1 MRSDEQRYKTIG
13 LMIFTVII
21 IFSVVG
27 IVIIGFKMVKKNEEA
42 KLVAAADTEY
52 MKKQKQDIESQEGS
66 QEEKSTE
73 ESLNIEEFLDS
84 ATDSDKNTNAA
95 ADSDS
100 DTEVSEA
107 DARVYLIQGNEKS
120 SNRYEKA
127 DHLSYTTVT
136 KYTLQDLSILDSY
149 GLKITRNEIFARHGR
164 MFNDQ
169 ELQEYFKRQQWYVP
183 QIAANDFDTSCLNEV
198 EKYNVNLISV
208 YEEDGHIKID
218 AADNGLGMTEEKL
231 EYIMHKQV
239 VSSKRGSGIGV
250 RNVNER
256 IQLIYGKQYGITIS
270 SELDEGTTATIIIPK
285 MEETD
290 ETE

>member
-52 MKKQKQDIESQEGS
+52 MKKQKQDVESQKGS

-73 ESLNIEEFLDS
+73 ESLNIEEFFDF
-84 ATDSDKNTNAA
+84 ATDSDKNTNVAA
-95 ADSDS
+95 NADPDS

-136 KYTLQDLSILDSY
+136 KYTLEDLSILDSY

-183 QIAANDFDTSCLNEV
+183 QIAANDFDTSWLNEV
-198 EKYNVNLISV
+198 EKYNVNIISV
-208 YEEDGHIKID
+208 YEEQ
-218 AADNGLGMTEEKL
+218 LG
-231 EYIMHKQV
+231 
-239 VSSKRGSGIGV
+239 
-250 RNVNER
+250 
-256 IQLIYGKQYGITIS
+256 GK
-270 SELDEGTTATIIIPK
+270 
-285 MEETD
+285 
-290 ETE
+290 

>member
-13 LMIFTVII
+13 LMIFAVII

-52 MKKQKQDIESQEGS
+52 MKKQKQDIEQQEDS

-84 ATDSDKNTNAA
+84 ATDSDTNTAV
-95 ADSDS
+95 DSDA
-100 DTEVSEA
+100 EVSEA
-107 DARVYLIQGNEKS
+107 DAKVYLIQGNEKS

-198 EKYNVNLISV
+198 EKYNVDLISV
-208 YEEDGHIKID
+208 YEE
-218 AADNGLGMTEEKL
+218 
-231 EYIMHKQV
+231 Q
-239 VSSKRGSGIGV
+239 IG
-250 RNVNER
+250 
-256 IQLIYGKQYGITIS
+256 GK
-270 SELDEGTTATIIIPK
+270 
-285 MEETD
+285 
-290 ETE
+290 

>member
-13 LMIFTVII
+13 LMIFAIII

-52 MKKQKQDIESQEGS
+52 MKKQKQDIEQQEGS

-73 ESLNIEEFLDS
+73 GSLNIEEFLDS
-84 ATDSDKNTNAA
+84 ATDSDQNTTAA
-95 ADSDS
+95 VDS

-107 DARVYLIQGNEKS
+107 DAKVYLIQGNEKS

-198 EKYNVNLISV
+198 EKYNINLISV
-208 YEEDGHIKID
+208 YEE
-218 AADNGLGMTEEKL
+218 
-231 EYIMHKQV
+231 Q
-239 VSSKRGSGIGV
+239 IG
-250 RNVNER
+250 
-256 IQLIYGKQYGITIS
+256 GK
-270 SELDEGTTATIIIPK
+270 
-285 MEETD
+285 
-290 ETE
+290 

>member
-52 MKKQKQDIESQEGS
+52 MKKQKQDVESQKGS

-73 ESLNIEEFLDS
+73 ESLNIEEFFDF
-84 ATDSDKNTNAA
+84 ATDSYKNTNVAA
-95 ADSDS
+95 NADPDS

-136 KYTLQDLSILDSY
+136 KYTLEDLSILDSY

-208 YEEDGHIKID
+208 YEE
-218 AADNGLGMTEEKL
+218 
-231 EYIMHKQV
+231 Q
-239 VSSKRGSGIGV
+239 IG
-250 RNVNER
+250 
-256 IQLIYGKQYGITIS
+256 GK
-270 SELDEGTTATIIIPK
+270 
-285 MEETD
+285 
-290 ETE
+290 

>member
-1 MRSDEQRYKTIG
+1 MRSDEQGYKTIG

-52 MKKQKQDIESQEGS
+52 MKKQKQDVESQEGS

-73 ESLNIEEFLDS
+73 ESLNIEEFFDF
-84 ATDSDKNTNAA
+84 ATDSDKNTNVAA
-95 ADSDS
+95 NADPDS

-107 DARVYLIQGNEKS
+107 DARVYLIHGNEKS

-198 EKYNVNLISV
+198 EKYNVNIISV
-208 YEEDGHIKID
+208 YEEQ
-218 AADNGLGMTEEKL
+218 LG
-231 EYIMHKQV
+231 
-239 VSSKRGSGIGV
+239 
-250 RNVNER
+250 
-256 IQLIYGKQYGITIS
+256 GK
-270 SELDEGTTATIIIPK
+270 
-285 MEETD
+285 
-290 ETE
+290 

>member
-52 MKKQKQDIESQEGS
+52 MKKQKQDVESQKGS

-73 ESLNIEEFLDS
+73 ESLNIEEFFDF
-84 ATDSDKNTNAA
+84 ATDSDKNTNVAA
-95 ADSDS
+95 NADPDS

-183 QIAANDFDTSCLNEV
+183 QIAANDFDTS
-198 EKYNVNLISV
+198 
-208 YEEDGHIKID
+208 
-218 AADNGLGMTEEKL
+218 
-231 EYIMHKQV
+231 
-239 VSSKRGSGIGV
+239 
-250 RNVNER
+250 
-256 IQLIYGKQYGITIS
+256 
-270 SELDEGTTATIIIPK
+270 
-285 MEETD
+285 
-290 ETE
+290 

>member
-13 LMIFTVII
+13 LMIFTAII

-84 ATDSDKNTNAA
+84 ATDSDKNTNA
-95 ADSDS
+95 
-100 DTEVSEA
+100 
-107 DARVYLIQGNEKS
+107 VYLIQGNEKS

-208 YEEDGHIKID
+208 YEE
-218 AADNGLGMTEEKL
+218 
-231 EYIMHKQV
+231 Q
-239 VSSKRGSGIGV
+239 IG
-250 RNVNER
+250 
-256 IQLIYGKQYGITIS
+256 GK
-270 SELDEGTTATIIIPK
+270 
-285 MEETD
+285 
-290 ETE
+290 

>member
-13 LMIFTVII
+13 LMIFAVII

-52 MKKQKQDIESQEGS
+52 MKKQKQDKEQQEDS
-66 QEEKSTE
+66 QEEQSTE

-95 ADSDS
+95 VDS

-107 DARVYLIQGNEKS
+107 DAKVYLIQGNEKS

-198 EKYNVNLISV
+198 EKYNVDFISV
-208 YEEDGHIKID
+208 YEE
-218 AADNGLGMTEEKL
+218 
-231 EYIMHKQV
+231 Q
-239 VSSKRGSGIGV
+239 IG
-250 RNVNER
+250 
-256 IQLIYGKQYGITIS
+256 GK
-270 SELDEGTTATIIIPK
+270 
-285 MEETD
+285 
-290 ETE
+290 

>member
-13 LMIFTVII
+13 LMIFAIII

-52 MKKQKQDIESQEGS
+52 MEKQKQGIEQQKGP

-84 ATDSDKNTNAA
+84 ATDSDKNTNADA
-95 ADSDS
+95 DS
-100 DTEVSEA
+100 DTEVSDA
-107 DARVYLIQGNEKS
+107 DAKVYLIQGNEKS

-198 EKYNVNLISV
+198 EKYNVNIISV
-208 YEEDGHIKID
+208 YEEQ
-218 AADNGLGMTEEKL
+218 LG
-231 EYIMHKQV
+231 
-239 VSSKRGSGIGV
+239 
-250 RNVNER
+250 
-256 IQLIYGKQYGITIS
+256 GK
-270 SELDEGTTATIIIPK
+270 
-285 MEETD
+285 
-290 ETE
+290 

>member
-13 LMIFTVII
+13 LMIFAVII

-52 MKKQKQDIESQEGS
+52 MKKQKQDIEQQEDS

-84 ATDSDKNTNAA
+84 ATDSDKNTNAE
-95 ADSDS
+95 ADS
-100 DTEVSEA
+100 EVSEA
-107 DARVYLIQGNEKS
+107 DAKVYLIQGNEKS

-208 YEEDGHIKID
+208 YEE
-218 AADNGLGMTEEKL
+218 
-231 EYIMHKQV
+231 Q
-239 VSSKRGSGIGV
+239 IG
-250 RNVNER
+250 
-256 IQLIYGKQYGITIS
+256 GK
-270 SELDEGTTATIIIPK
+270 
-285 MEETD
+285 
-290 ETE
+290 

>member
-1 MRSDEQRYKTIG
+1 MRSDEQGYKTIG

-27 IVIIGFKMVKKNEEA
+27 IVIIGFMMVKKNEEA

-52 MKKQKQDIESQEGS
+52 MKKQKQDVESQEGS

-73 ESLNIEEFLDS
+73 ESLNIEEFFDF
-84 ATDSDKNTNAA
+84 ATDSDKNTNVAA
-95 ADSDS
+95 NADPDS

-198 EKYNVNLISV
+198 EKYNVNIISV
-208 YEEDGHIKID
+208 YEEQ
-218 AADNGLGMTEEKL
+218 LG
-231 EYIMHKQV
+231 
-239 VSSKRGSGIGV
+239 
-250 RNVNER
+250 
-256 IQLIYGKQYGITIS
+256 GK
-270 SELDEGTTATIIIPK
+270 
-285 MEETD
+285 
-290 ETE
+290 

>member
-52 MKKQKQDIESQEGS
+52 MKKQKQDVESQKGS
-66 QEEKSTE
+66 KEEKSTE
-73 ESLNIEEFLDS
+73 ESLNIEEFFDF
-84 ATDSDKNTNAA
+84 ATDSDKNTNVAA
-95 ADSDS
+95 NADPDS

-136 KYTLQDLSILDSY
+136 KYTLEDLSILDSY

-208 YEEDGHIKID
+208 YEE
-218 AADNGLGMTEEKL
+218 
-231 EYIMHKQV
+231 Q
-239 VSSKRGSGIGV
+239 IG
-250 RNVNER
+250 
-256 IQLIYGKQYGITIS
+256 GK
-270 SELDEGTTATIIIPK
+270 
-285 MEETD
+285 
-290 ETE
+290 

>member
-52 MKKQKQDIESQEGS
+52 MKKQKQDVESQKGS

-73 ESLNIEEFLDS
+73 ESLNIEEFFDF
-84 ATDSDKNTNAA
+84 ATDSDKNTNVAA
-95 ADSDS
+95 NADPDS

-136 KYTLQDLSILDSY
+136 KYTLEDLSIFDSY

-208 YEEDGHIKID
+208 YEE
-218 AADNGLGMTEEKL
+218 
-231 EYIMHKQV
+231 Q
-239 VSSKRGSGIGV
+239 IG
-250 RNVNER
+250 
-256 IQLIYGKQYGITIS
+256 GK
-270 SELDEGTTATIIIPK
+270 
-285 MEETD
+285 
-290 ETE
+290 

>member
-52 MKKQKQDIESQEGS
+52 MKKQKQDVESQKGS

-73 ESLNIEEFLDS
+73 ESLNIEEFFDF
-84 ATDSDKNTNAA
+84 ATDSDKNTNVAA
-95 ADSDS
+95 NADPDS

-136 KYTLQDLSILDSY
+136 KYTLEDLSILDSY
-149 GLKITRNEIFARHGR
+149 GLKITRNEIFA
-164 MFNDQ
+164 
-169 ELQEYFKRQQWYVP
+169 L
-183 QIAANDFDTSCLNEV
+183 
-198 EKYNVNLISV
+198 
-208 YEEDGHIKID
+208 
-218 AADNGLGMTEEKL
+218 
-231 EYIMHKQV
+231 
-239 VSSKRGSGIGV
+239 
-250 RNVNER
+250 
-256 IQLIYGKQYGITIS
+256 
-270 SELDEGTTATIIIPK
+270 
-285 MEETD
+285 MEECLTIRSYRSILND
-290 ETE
+290 SSGMFHRLRRMILIPPV

>member
-1 MRSDEQRYKTIG
+1 MRSDEQGYKTIG

-52 MKKQKQDIESQEGS
+52 MKKQKQDVESQEGS

-73 ESLNIEEFLDS
+73 ESLNIEEFFDF
-84 ATDSDKNTNAA
+84 ATDSDKNTNVAA
-95 ADSDS
+95 NADPDS

-107 DARVYLIQGNEKS
+107 EARVYLIQGNEKS

-198 EKYNVNLISV
+198 EKYNVNIISV
-208 YEEDGHIKID
+208 YEEQ
-218 AADNGLGMTEEKL
+218 LG
-231 EYIMHKQV
+231 
-239 VSSKRGSGIGV
+239 
-250 RNVNER
+250 
-256 IQLIYGKQYGITIS
+256 GK
-270 SELDEGTTATIIIPK
+270 
-285 MEETD
+285 
-290 ETE
+290 

>member
-1 MRSDEQRYKTIG
+1 MRSDEQGYKTIG

-52 MKKQKQDIESQEGS
+52 MKKQKQDVESQEGS

-73 ESLNIEEFLDS
+73 ESLNIEEFFDF
-84 ATDSDKNTNAA
+84 ATDSDKNTNVAA
-95 ADSDS
+95 NADPDS

-169 ELQEYFKRQQWYVP
+169 ELQEYFKRQQWHVP

-198 EKYNVNLISV
+198 EKYNVNIISV
-208 YEEDGHIKID
+208 YEEQ
-218 AADNGLGMTEEKL
+218 LG
-231 EYIMHKQV
+231 
-239 VSSKRGSGIGV
+239 
-250 RNVNER
+250 
-256 IQLIYGKQYGITIS
+256 GK
-270 SELDEGTTATIIIPK
+270 
-285 MEETD
+285 
-290 ETE
+290 

>member
-13 LMIFTVII
+13 LMIFAVII

-42 KLVAAADTEY
+42 KLVVAADTEY
-52 MKKQKQDIESQEGS
+52 MKKQKQDIEQQEDS

-95 ADSDS
+95 VDS

-107 DARVYLIQGNEKS
+107 DAKVYLIQGNEKS

-169 ELQEYFKRQQWYVP
+169 ELQG
-183 QIAANDFDTSCLNEV
+183 ILNG
-198 EKYNVNLISV
+198 SS
-208 YEEDGHIKID
+208 
-218 AADNGLGMTEEKL
+218 GMFHRLRRMILT
-231 EYIMHKQV
+231 HPV
-239 VSSKRGSGIGV
+239 
-250 RNVNER
+250 
-256 IQLIYGKQYGITIS
+256 
-270 SELDEGTTATIIIPK
+270 
-285 MEETD
+285 
-290 ETE
+290 

>member
-13 LMIFTVII
+13 LMIFAVII

-27 IVIIGFKMVKKNEEA
+27 IVIIGFKMVKKNEDA

-52 MKKQKQDIESQEGS
+52 MKKQKQDVESQEGS

-73 ESLNIEEFLDS
+73 ESLNIEEFFDF
-84 ATDSDKNTNAA
+84 ATDSDKNTNVAA
-95 ADSDS
+95 NADPDS

-136 KYTLQDLSILDSY
+136 KYTLQDLSILDLY

-208 YEEDGHIKID
+208 YEE
-218 AADNGLGMTEEKL
+218 
-231 EYIMHKQV
+231 Q
-239 VSSKRGSGIGV
+239 IG
-250 RNVNER
+250 
-256 IQLIYGKQYGITIS
+256 GK
-270 SELDEGTTATIIIPK
+270 
-285 MEETD
+285 
-290 ETE
+290 

>member
-13 LMIFTVII
+13 LMIFAVII
-21 IFSVVG
+21 IFSLVG
-27 IVIIGFKMVKKNEEA
+27 IVIIGFKMVKKNEDA

-52 MKKQKQDIESQEGS
+52 MKKQKQGIEQQKGS

-73 ESLNIEEFLDS
+73 ESLNIEAFFDF
-84 ATDSDKNTNAA
+84 ATDSDKNTNVAA
-95 ADSDS
+95 NADPDS

-208 YEEDGHIKID
+208 YEE
-218 AADNGLGMTEEKL
+218 
-231 EYIMHKQV
+231 Q
-239 VSSKRGSGIGV
+239 IG
-250 RNVNER
+250 
-256 IQLIYGKQYGITIS
+256 GK
-270 SELDEGTTATIIIPK
+270 
-285 MEETD
+285 
-290 ETE
+290 

>member
-27 IVIIGFKMVKKNEEA
+27 IVIIGFKMVKKNEDA

-52 MKKQKQDIESQEGS
+52 MKKQKQDVESQKGS

-73 ESLNIEEFLDS
+73 ESLNIEEFFDF
-84 ATDSDKNTNAA
+84 ATDSDKNTNVAA
-95 ADSDS
+95 NADPDS

-136 KYTLQDLSILDSY
+136 KYTLEDLSILDSY

-208 YEEDGHIKID
+208 YEE
-218 AADNGLGMTEEKL
+218 
-231 EYIMHKQV
+231 Q
-239 VSSKRGSGIGV
+239 IG
-250 RNVNER
+250 
-256 IQLIYGKQYGITIS
+256 GK
-270 SELDEGTTATIIIPK
+270 
-285 MEETD
+285 
-290 ETE
+290 

>member
-52 MKKQKQDIESQEGS
+52 MKKQKQDVESQKGS

-73 ESLNIEEFLDS
+73 ESL
-84 ATDSDKNTNAA
+84 
-95 ADSDS
+95 
-100 DTEVSEA
+100 
-107 DARVYLIQGNEKS
+107 
-120 SNRYEKA
+120 NRYEKA

-136 KYTLQDLSILDSY
+136 KYTLEDLSILDSY

-208 YEEDGHIKID
+208 YEE
-218 AADNGLGMTEEKL
+218 
-231 EYIMHKQV
+231 Q
-239 VSSKRGSGIGV
+239 IG
-250 RNVNER
+250 
-256 IQLIYGKQYGITIS
+256 GK
-270 SELDEGTTATIIIPK
+270 
-285 MEETD
+285 
-290 ETE
+290 

>member
-1 MRSDEQRYKTIG
+1 MRSDEQGYKTIE

-52 MKKQKQDIESQEGS
+52 MKKQKQDVESQEGS

-73 ESLNIEEFLDS
+73 ESLNIEEFFDF
-84 ATDSDKNTNAA
+84 ATDSDKNTNVAA
-95 ADSDS
+95 NADPDS

-198 EKYNVNLISV
+198 EKYNVNIISV
-208 YEEDGHIKID
+208 YEEQ
-218 AADNGLGMTEEKL
+218 LG
-231 EYIMHKQV
+231 
-239 VSSKRGSGIGV
+239 
-250 RNVNER
+250 
-256 IQLIYGKQYGITIS
+256 GK
-270 SELDEGTTATIIIPK
+270 
-285 MEETD
+285 
-290 ETE
+290 

>member
-52 MKKQKQDIESQEGS
+52 MKKQKQDVESQKGS

-73 ESLNIEEFLDS
+73 ESLNIEEFFDF
-84 ATDSDKNTNAA
+84 ATDSDKNTNVAA
-95 ADSDS
+95 NADPDS

-127 DHLSYTTVT
+127 DHLSYTMVT
-136 KYTLQDLSILDSY
+136 KYTLEDLSILDSY

-208 YEEDGHIKID
+208 YEE
-218 AADNGLGMTEEKL
+218 
-231 EYIMHKQV
+231 Q
-239 VSSKRGSGIGV
+239 IG
-250 RNVNER
+250 
-256 IQLIYGKQYGITIS
+256 GK
-270 SELDEGTTATIIIPK
+270 
-285 MEETD
+285 
-290 ETE
+290 

>member
-1 MRSDEQRYKTIG
+1 MRSDEQGYKTIG

-52 MKKQKQDIESQEGS
+52 MKKQKQDVESQEGS

-73 ESLNIEEFLDS
+73 ESLNIEEFFDF
-84 ATDSDKNTNAA
+84 ATDSDKNTNVAA
-95 ADSDS
+95 NADPDS

-149 GLKITRNEIFARHGR
+149 GLKI
-164 MFNDQ
+164 Q
-169 ELQEYFKRQQWYVP
+169 
-183 QIAANDFDTSCLNEV
+183 
-198 EKYNVNLISV
+198 
-208 YEEDGHIKID
+208 
-218 AADNGLGMTEEKL
+218 GMKSL
-231 EYIMHKQV
+231 PV
-239 VSSKRGSGIGV
+239 
-250 RNVNER
+250 
-256 IQLIYGKQYGITIS
+256 
-270 SELDEGTTATIIIPK
+270 
-285 MEETD
+285 MEECLTIRSYRSILNGSSGMFHRLRRMILILPV
-290 ETE
+290 

>member
-52 MKKQKQDIESQEGS
+52 MKKQKQDVESQKGS

-73 ESLNIEEFLDS
+73 ESLNIEEFFDF
-84 ATDSDKNTNAA
+84 ATDSDKNTNVAA
-95 ADSDS
+95 NADPDS

-136 KYTLQDLSILDSY
+136 KYTLEDLSILDSY

-164 MFNDQ
+164 RFNDQ

-208 YEEDGHIKID
+208 YEE
-218 AADNGLGMTEEKL
+218 
-231 EYIMHKQV
+231 Q
-239 VSSKRGSGIGV
+239 IG
-250 RNVNER
+250 
-256 IQLIYGKQYGITIS
+256 GK
-270 SELDEGTTATIIIPK
+270 
-285 MEETD
+285 
-290 ETE
+290 

>member
-1 MRSDEQRYKTIG
+1 MRSDEQGYKTIG

-52 MKKQKQDIESQEGS
+52 MKKQKQDVESQEGS

-73 ESLNIEEFLDS
+73 ESLNIEEFFDF
-84 ATDSDKNTNAA
+84 ATDLDKNTNVAA
-95 ADSDS
+95 NADPDS

-198 EKYNVNLISV
+198 EKYNVNIISV
-208 YEEDGHIKID
+208 YEEQ
-218 AADNGLGMTEEKL
+218 LG
-231 EYIMHKQV
+231 
-239 VSSKRGSGIGV
+239 
-250 RNVNER
+250 
-256 IQLIYGKQYGITIS
+256 GK
-270 SELDEGTTATIIIPK
+270 
-285 MEETD
+285 
-290 ETE
+290 

>member
-13 LMIFTVII
+13 LMIFAIII

-27 IVIIGFKMVKKNEEA
+27 IVIIGFKMVKKNEDAE
-42 KLVAAADTEY
+42 LVAAADTEY
-52 MKKQKQDIESQEGS
+52 MKKQKQDIEQQEDS

-84 ATDSDKNTNAA
+84 ATDSDKNTNAEA
-95 ADSDS
+95 DS

-107 DARVYLIQGNEKS
+107 DAKVYLIQGNEKS

-198 EKYNVNLISV
+198 EKYNVDLISV
-208 YEEDGHIKID
+208 Y
-218 AADNGLGMTEEKL
+218 
-231 EYIMHKQV
+231 
-239 VSSKRGSGIGV
+239 
-250 RNVNER
+250 
-256 IQLIYGKQYGITIS
+256 
-270 SELDEGTTATIIIPK
+270 
-285 MEETD
+285 
-290 ETE
+290 

>member
-13 LMIFTVII
+13 LMILVVII

-52 MKKQKQDIESQEGS
+52 MKKQKQDIEQQEDS

-95 ADSDS
+95 VDS

-107 DARVYLIQGNEKS
+107 DAKVYLIQGNEKS

-198 EKYNVNLISV
+198 EKYNVDLISV
-208 YEEDGHIKID
+208 YEE
-218 AADNGLGMTEEKL
+218 
-231 EYIMHKQV
+231 Q
-239 VSSKRGSGIGV
+239 IG
-250 RNVNER
+250 
-256 IQLIYGKQYGITIS
+256 GK
-270 SELDEGTTATIIIPK
+270 
-285 MEETD
+285 
-290 ETE
+290 

>member
-42 KLVAAADTEY
+42 KLVAADDTEY
-52 MKKQKQDIESQEGS
+52 MKKQKQDVESQKGS

-73 ESLNIEEFLDS
+73 ESLNIEEFFDF
-84 ATDSDKNTNAA
+84 ATDSDKNTNVAA
-95 ADSDS
+95 NADPDS

-136 KYTLQDLSILDSY
+136 KYTLEDLSILDSY

-208 YEEDGHIKID
+208 YEE
-218 AADNGLGMTEEKL
+218 
-231 EYIMHKQV
+231 Q
-239 VSSKRGSGIGV
+239 IG
-250 RNVNER
+250 
-256 IQLIYGKQYGITIS
+256 GK
-270 SELDEGTTATIIIPK
+270 
-285 MEETD
+285 
-290 ETE
+290 

>member
-52 MKKQKQDIESQEGS
+52 MKKQKQDVESQKGS

-73 ESLNIEEFLDS
+73 ESLNIEEFFDF
-84 ATDSDKNTNAA
+84 ATDSDKNTNVAA
-95 ADSDS
+95 NADPDS

-136 KYTLQDLSILDSY
+136 KYTLEDLSILDSY

-183 QIAANDFDTSCLNEV
+183 QIAANYFDTSCLNEV

-208 YEEDGHIKID
+208 YEE
-218 AADNGLGMTEEKL
+218 
-231 EYIMHKQV
+231 Q
-239 VSSKRGSGIGV
+239 IG
-250 RNVNER
+250 
-256 IQLIYGKQYGITIS
+256 GK
-270 SELDEGTTATIIIPK
+270 
-285 MEETD
+285 
-290 ETE
+290 

>member
-1 MRSDEQRYKTIG
+1 MRSDEQGYKTIG

-52 MKKQKQDIESQEGS
+52 MKKQKQDVESQEGS

-73 ESLNIEEFLDS
+73 ESLNIEEFFDF
-84 ATDSDKNTNAA
+84 ATDSDKNTNVAA
-95 ADSDS
+95 NADPDS

-136 KYTLQDLSILDSY
+136 KYTLEDLSILDSY

-208 YEEDGHIKID
+208 YEE
-218 AADNGLGMTEEKL
+218 
-231 EYIMHKQV
+231 Q
-239 VSSKRGSGIGV
+239 IG
-250 RNVNER
+250 
-256 IQLIYGKQYGITIS
+256 GK
-270 SELDEGTTATIIIPK
+270 
-285 MEETD
+285 
-290 ETE
+290 